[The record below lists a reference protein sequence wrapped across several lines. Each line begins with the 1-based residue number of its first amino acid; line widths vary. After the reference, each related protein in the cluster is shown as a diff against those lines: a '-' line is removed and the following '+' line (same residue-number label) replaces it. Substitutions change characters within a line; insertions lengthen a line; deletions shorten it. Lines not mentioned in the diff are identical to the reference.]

1 MVTVVYCES
10 DRVREDTLIKHIM
23 IGSEQTDDKH
33 MRHIPAGSRFTEAL
47 DLGGTE
53 HETRRTR
60 QRLTGKD
67 RGRADIP

>member
-1 MVTVVYCES
+1 MVTLVCCEC

-23 IGSEQTDDKH
+23 IGSEQTDD

-60 QRLTGKD
+60 QNLTGKD